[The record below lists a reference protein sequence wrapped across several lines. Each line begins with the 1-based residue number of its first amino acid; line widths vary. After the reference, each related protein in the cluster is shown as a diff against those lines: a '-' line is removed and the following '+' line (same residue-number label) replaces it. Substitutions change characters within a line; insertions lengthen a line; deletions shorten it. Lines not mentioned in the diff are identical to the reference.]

1 MCPDIK
7 GWTRLCYPLLILV
20 ISFMVPVTFNLQL
33 SHRPLYLFR
42 AVLADAWLGGINMH
56 RAALGYGNLQHA
68 NLQHANLQHAN
79 LQHANLQ
86 HANLQEADLS
96 EANFQGADLSEAN
109 FQGADLSEANFQGAD
124 LSEAT
129 GLTQDQIN
137 TACLDADTR
146 LPEGLRRPPPCPT
159 QR

>member
-33 SHRPLYLFR
+33 SHRPFYLFR

-68 NLQHANLQHAN
+68 NLQEANLQHANLQEANLQHAN

-86 HANLQEADLS
+86 HANFQHADLS
-96 EANFQGADLSEAN
+96 EANFQGADLS
-109 FQGADLSEANFQGAD
+109 D
-124 LSEAT
+124 AT

-159 QR
+159 ER

>member
-33 SHRPLYLFR
+33 SHRPFYLFR

-68 NLQHANLQHAN
+68 NLQ
-79 LQHANLQ
+79 
-86 HANLQEADLS
+86 
-96 EANFQGADLSEAN
+96 GADLR
-109 FQGADLSEANFQGAD
+109 GADLSEANFQGAD

-159 QR
+159 ER

>member
-20 ISFMVPVTFNLQL
+20 ISFMVPVTFNLPL
-33 SHRPLYLFR
+33 SPRPFYLFR

-109 FQGADLSEANFQGAD
+109 FQGADLSEA
-124 LSEAT
+124 T

-159 QR
+159 ER